1 MDKKQVMESTHT
13 LMALATMVNGLMM
26 TKMASAHSN
35 SQMEMSIKD
44 NSSTVSEMDQE
55 CISMP
60 TEIFT
65 MENGELTRKK
75 ALEHLK
81 WLLVIDMTENGWK
94 VEKMEKALIPLQTAT
109 PMKATLWMVSDKA
122 KESTP
127 GKTNLTTREIGQKT
141 E

>member
-1 MDKKQVMESTHT
+1 
-13 LMALATMVNGLMM
+13 
-26 TKMASAHSN
+26 
-35 SQMEMSIKD
+35 
-44 NSSTVSEMDQE
+44 
-55 CISMP
+55 MP